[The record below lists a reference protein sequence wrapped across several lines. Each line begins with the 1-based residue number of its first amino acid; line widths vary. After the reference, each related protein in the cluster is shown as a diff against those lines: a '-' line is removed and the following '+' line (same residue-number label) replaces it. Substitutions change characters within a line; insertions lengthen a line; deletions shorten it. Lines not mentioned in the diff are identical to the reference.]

1 MPHLVRHNGD
11 HLGSRARLDQMSTP
25 TPDGQPAARPFPL
38 LASDPPKVGSYWI
51 DARLTAAVSGV
62 AFVGHDEVN
71 TSAVVILLSEGA
83 AGDAAAR
90 DRFSGLINQ
99 LHIDTVLARG
109 GHGQDDGRLA
119 GRFRPDT
126 DDPAVGD
133 ELPDTPW
140 VALAY
145 DGSAASVAEAR
156 RILDE
161 VGLADVAALGRP
173 SGPDYR
179 LHWIDQTRPGIAK
192 LWPLP
197 WPGRHDRAGWG
208 SILASW
214 LLMILLCALA
224 ILIAILLFQQ
234 APTQAPQPPVPNTA
248 SATATSSSSSSP
260 SPSSASPSPSSAS
273 PSPSSASPS
282 PSSASPSPSSA
293 SPSPGSSSAS
303 PSSIGS
309 PTPNSRL

>member
-1 MPHLVRHNGD
+1 
-11 HLGSRARLDQMSTP
+11 MSTP
-25 TPDGQPAARPFPL
+25 TPDGQPAARPYPL
-38 LASDPPKVGSYWI
+38 LASDPPKIGDYWI
-51 DARLTAAVSGV
+51 DARLAAAPSGV
-62 AFVGHDEVN
+62 AYVAHDQVN
-71 TSAVVILLSEGA
+71 TSAIVILLSEGA
-83 AGDAAAR
+83 AEDAAAR
-90 DRFSGLINQ
+90 DRFAGLVNQ

-133 ELPDTPW
+133 DLPNTAW

-145 DGSAASVAEAR
+145 DATAASAAEAR
-156 RILDE
+156 RILD
-161 VGLADVAALGRP
+161 DVALVGVPTQGRP

-179 LHWIDQTRPGIAK
+179 LHWIDRARPGIAK

-214 LLMILLCALA
+214 LLMVLLCLLA

-234 APTQAPQPPVPNTA
+234 APLQQPPPPVPTSGSP
-248 SATATSSSSSSP
+248 SATA
-260 SPSSASPSPSSAS
+260 SASPSPSSGSSS
-273 PSPSSASPS
+273 PSPQSASPS
-282 PSSASPSPSSA
+282 PTSV
-293 SPSPGSSSAS
+293 
-303 PSSIGS
+303 GS

>member
-1 MPHLVRHNGD
+1 
-11 HLGSRARLDQMSTP
+11 MSTP

-38 LASDPPKVGSYWI
+38 LASDPPKVGDYWI
-51 DARLTAAVSGV
+51 DARLTAAASGV
-62 AFVGHDEVN
+62 AYLGHDPVN
-71 TSAVVILLSEGA
+71 TSAIVILLSEGA

-90 DRFSGLINQ
+90 DRFAGLINQ

-119 GRFRPDT
+119 VRFRPDT

-145 DGSAASVAEAR
+145 DASAASVAEAQ
-156 RILDE
+156 RILD
-161 VGLADVAALGRP
+161 DVALIGVAAQGRP
-173 SGPDYR
+173 TGPDYR
-179 LHWIDQTRPGIAK
+179 LHWIDQVRPGIAK

-224 ILIAILLFQQ
+224 VLIAILLFQQ
-234 APTQAPQPPVPNTA
+234 APTQAPRPPVPTTGSPN
-248 SATATSSSSSSP
+248 ATVTVSSSASPSPSPSPSSS
-260 SPSSASPSPSSAS
+260 SPSSASPSPSPGASS
-273 PSPSSASPS
+273 PSGSAGSPS
-282 PSSASPSPSSA
+282 
-293 SPSPGSSSAS
+293 
-303 PSSIGS
+303 
-309 PTPNSRL
+309 PNSRL

>member
-1 MPHLVRHNGD
+1 
-11 HLGSRARLDQMSTP
+11 MSTP

-38 LASDPPKVGSYWI
+38 LASDPPKVGDYWI
-51 DARLTAAVSGV
+51 DARLATAASGV
-62 AFVGHDEVN
+62 AYVGHDQVN

-90 DRFSGLINQ
+90 DRFSGLVNE
-99 LHIDTVLARG
+99 LHIDTALARG
-109 GHGQDDGRLA
+109 GHGQEDGRLA

-126 DDPAVGD
+126 DDPAVGED
-133 ELPDTPW
+133 LPATPW

-145 DGSAASVAEAR
+145 DATAASVAEAQ
-156 RILDE
+156 RILD
-161 VGLADVAALGRP
+161 DVALVGMDAQGRP

-179 LHWIDQTRPGIAK
+179 LHWIDQSRPGIAK

-214 LLMILLCALA
+214 LLMVLLCALA
-224 ILIAILLFQQ
+224 VLIAILLFQH
-234 APTQAPQPPVPNTA
+234 APTQAPPPPVPNSGSPNATVTA
-248 SATATSSSSSSP
+248 SGSPSP
-260 SPSSASPSPSSAS
+260 SPSSASPSPSKSSGSPS
-273 PSPSSASPS
+273 PSPSSSSGSPSPS
-282 PSSASPSPSSA
+282 PSSPSPSPS
-293 SPSPGSSSAS
+293 PGGTSTSSGAA
-303 PSSIGS
+303 GS

>member
-1 MPHLVRHNGD
+1 
-11 HLGSRARLDQMSTP
+11 LDEMSTP
-25 TPDGQPAARPFPL
+25 TPDGPPAARPFPL
-38 LASDPPKVGSYWI
+38 LASDPPKVGDYWI
-51 DARLTAAVSGV
+51 DARLAAAASGV
-62 AFVGHDEVN
+62 AYVGHDQVN

-90 DRFSGLINQ
+90 DRFSGLVNE

-109 GHGQDDGRLA
+109 GHGQDEGRLA

-126 DDPAVGD
+126 DDPAVGED
-133 ELPDTPW
+133 LPATPW

-145 DGSAASVAEAR
+145 DATSASVAEAQ
-156 RILDE
+156 RILD
-161 VGLADVAALGRP
+161 DVALVGIDAQGRP

-179 LHWIDQTRPGIAK
+179 LHWIDQSRPGIAK

-214 LLMILLCALA
+214 LLMVLLCALA
-224 ILIAILLFQQ
+224 VLIAILLFQQ
-234 APTQAPQPPVPNTA
+234 APTQAPPPPVPNSGSPNATVTA
-248 SATATSSSSSSP
+248 SGSPSP
-260 SPSSASPSPSSAS
+260 SPSSASPSPSQSSGSPSPS
-273 PSPSSASPS
+273 PSPSSGSPSPS
-282 PSSASPSPSSA
+282 PSSP
-293 SPSPGSSSAS
+293 SPSPGGTSTSSGAA
-303 PSSIGS
+303 GS

>member
-1 MPHLVRHNGD
+1 MRHNGVY
-11 HLGSRARLDQMSTP
+11 LGSRARLDEMSTP
-25 TPDGQPAARPFPL
+25 TPDGQSARPFPL
-38 LASDPPKVGSYWI
+38 LASDPPKVGDYWI
-51 DARLTAAVSGV
+51 DARLASAASGV
-62 AFVGHDEVN
+62 AYVGHDQVN

-90 DRFSGLINQ
+90 DRFAGLINQ

-126 DDPAVGD
+126 DDPVVGD

-145 DGSAASVAEAR
+145 DGSAAAVAEAR
-156 RILDE
+156 RILDDVAL
-161 VGLADVAALGRP
+161 VGVAALGRP
-173 SGPDYR
+173 SGPDYQ
-179 LHWIDQTRPGIAK
+179 LHWIDKVRPGVAK

-224 ILIAILLFQQ
+224 VLIAILLFQEAPRQ
-234 APTQAPQPPVPNTA
+234 APPPPVPNSA

-282 PSSASPSPSSA
+282 PSSASPSPSQGTPSA
-293 SPSPGSSSAS
+293 SPSGA
-303 PSSIGS
+303 GS

>member
-1 MPHLVRHNGD
+1 
-11 HLGSRARLDQMSTP
+11 MSTP
-25 TPDGQPAARPFPL
+25 TPDGPPAARPFPL
-38 LASDPPKVGSYWI
+38 LASDPPKVGDYWI
-51 DARLTAAVSGV
+51 DARLATAASGV
-62 AFVGHDEVN
+62 AYVGHDQVN

-90 DRFSGLINQ
+90 DRFSGLVNE

-126 DDPAVGD
+126 DDPAVGND
-133 ELPDTPW
+133 LPATPW

-145 DGSAASVAEAR
+145 DATAASVAEAQ
-156 RILDE
+156 RILD
-161 VGLADVAALGRP
+161 DVALVGVDAQGRP

-179 LHWIDQTRPGIAK
+179 LHWIDQSRPGIAK

-214 LLMILLCALA
+214 LLMVLLCALA
-224 ILIAILLFQQ
+224 VLIAILLFQH
-234 APTQAPQPPVPNTA
+234 APTQAPPPPVPNSGSPNATVTA
-248 SATATSSSSSSP
+248 SGSPSP
-260 SPSSASPSPSSAS
+260 SPSSASPSPSQSSGSPSPS
-273 PSPSSASPS
+273 PSPSSGSPSPS
-282 PSSASPSPSSA
+282 PSSPSPSPS
-293 SPSPGSSSAS
+293 PGGTSTSSGAA
-303 PSSIGS
+303 GS